1 MHVAPYSMEDDDP
14 QKYFIS
20 GEAGIASDR
29 AGIRADKQA
38 PLIAL
43 LGSASSPKQGSS
55 WQLQHHLG
63 SSFKGEDRPT
73 YAHIC
78 PLPCLGTLS

>member
-29 AGIRADKQA
+29 AGMRADKQA
-38 PLIAL
+38 PLIATTCWGL
-43 LGSASSPKQGSS
+43 PLAPNKDLPGSFS
-55 WQLQHHLG
+55 
-63 SSFKGEDRPT
+63 
-73 YAHIC
+73 II
-78 PLPCLGTLS
+78 